1 MSISVEEIGRESRI
15 ETLRHRS
22 GIRVIFDELRPGY
35 RGGGAIITGTNFPVS
50 SVVTYILH
58 LHQGMIPEELARSFS
73 HLTLA
78 QVYDAL
84 LYSCDHQTE
93 IDAELEKNLSRD
105 A

>member
-1 MSISVEEIGRESRI
+1 
-15 ETLRHRS
+15 
-22 GIRVIFDELRPGY
+22 
-35 RGGGAIITGTNFPVS
+35 
-50 SVVTYILH
+50 
-58 LHQGMIPEELARSFS
+58 MIPEELARSFS

-78 QVYDAL
+78 QVYAAL